1 VVHGMGLPLMAD
13 NAAIWA
19 GSQPKVRESP
29 VMAVK
34 ELDRFTQVHT
44 SVDTTGDNGDKQ
56 FASNGV
62 GLIGV
67 VKGVD
72 FGTTFSSLI
81 SHAKN
86 CLALS

>member
-1 VVHGMGLPLMAD
+1 MVHGMGLPLMAD

-44 SVDTTGDNGDKQ
+44 SADRMGDNGDKQ
-56 FASNGV
+56 FASNGIV
-62 GLIGV
+62 E
-67 VKGVD
+67 GVD
-72 FGTTFSSLI
+72 FGTTFSSPI
-81 SHAKN
+81 SQAIWP
-86 CLALS
+86 LLLV